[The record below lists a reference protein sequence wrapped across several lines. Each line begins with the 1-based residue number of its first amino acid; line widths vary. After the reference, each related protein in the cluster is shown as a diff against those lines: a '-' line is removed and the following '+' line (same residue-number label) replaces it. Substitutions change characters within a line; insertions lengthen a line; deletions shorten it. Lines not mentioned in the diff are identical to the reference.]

1 MSYTEG
7 KHFLQKKRE
16 REHGRSAYDGEYK
29 NEVFSH
35 LGSRREIESKKTSS
49 PKSLF
54 LNTKENSNSETILK
68 TQTANYPPSPVSADH
83 YMSRREKI
91 RFVILRSIGNFLVLF
106 SLYGVGATFGPA
118 LAYEIKYQIIKM
130 RDIKYTVEVRPSPSS
145 VETTAPGFGE
155 ALIGAKQ
162 QVLVPPDTQF
172 SIVIPKIGA
181 TSKVYPNVDPTNE
194 EEFLPLLQ
202 TGVAHAKGTVFPG
215 FEGNTYIFAHSTD
228 NFWNVGRYNAVFYL
242 LKELQ
247 KGDEVV
253 IFFEGRRYNY
263 VVDRTEIKDAED
275 VELLV
280 NSQRTGVQQLILQTC
295 WPPGTTWK
303 RLFVIATPQRR

>member
-1 MSYTEG
+1 MSYTHG
-7 KHFLQKKRE
+7 KDFLQKTRKRE
-16 REHGRSAYDGEYK
+16 NSRSGYNDEYK
-29 NEVFSH
+29 S
-35 LGSRREIESKKTSS
+35 EIFYPLKGQKASS
-49 PKSLF
+49 PKSVF
-54 LNTKENSNSETILK
+54 SIKTEDNSISEIVLK
-68 TQTANYPPSPVSADH
+68 NETVNHSHSSTSTDH
-83 YMSRREKI
+83 YMSKREKI

-106 SLYGVGATFGPA
+106 SLYGVGATFGPV
-118 LAYEIKYQIIKM
+118 LVYEVKYQIIKM
-130 RDIKYTVEVRPSPSS
+130 RDIKYTVEVNTSS
-145 VETTAPGFGE
+145 AVQTTAPGFGE

-162 QVLVPPDTQF
+162 QILVPPDTQF

-194 EEFLPLLQ
+194 NEFLPLLQ

-247 KGDEVV
+247 KGDEIV

-263 VVDRTEIKDAED
+263 VVDRIEIKDAED

-280 NSQRTGVQQLILQTC
+280 NSQRTGIQQLILQTC

>member
-1 MSYTEG
+1 MSYTHG
-7 KHFLQKKRE
+7 KYLLQKTRNRE
-16 REHGRSAYDGEYK
+16 KVRSAYNNEYTS
-29 NEVFSH
+29 EVFSH
-35 LGSRREIESKKTSS
+35 SEVESQKTSCLRS
-49 PKSLF
+49 IFPE
-54 LNTKENSNSETILK
+54 ENSNSELILK
-68 TQTANYPPSPVSADH
+68 TQAVNYSHSLSSIDH

-118 LAYEIKYQIIKM
+118 LVYEVKYQIIKM
-130 RDIKYTVEVRPSPSS
+130 RDIKYTVEVNTSS
-145 VETTAPGFGE
+145 AVQRTSPGFGE

-247 KGDEVV
+247 KGDEIV

-263 VVDRTEIKDAED
+263 VVDRIEIKDAED

-280 NSQRTGVQQLILQTC
+280 NSQRTDIQQLILQTC
-295 WPPGTTWK
+295 WPPGTSWK

>member
-1 MSYTEG
+1 MSYTHG
-7 KHFLQKKRE
+7 KYLLQKTRNRE
-16 REHGRSAYDGEYK
+16 KVRSAYNNEYTS
-29 NEVFSH
+29 EVFSH
-35 LGSRREIESKKTSS
+35 SEVESQKTS
-49 PKSLF
+49 F
-54 LNTKENSNSETILK
+54 LRSIFPEENSNSELILK
-68 TQTANYPPSPVSADH
+68 TQAVNYSHSLSSIDY

-118 LAYEIKYQIIKM
+118 LVYEVKYQIIKM
-130 RDIKYTVEVRPSPSS
+130 RDIKYTVEVNTSS
-145 VETTAPGFGE
+145 AVQRTSPGFGE

-247 KGDEVV
+247 KGDEIV

-263 VVDRTEIKDAED
+263 VVDRIEIKDAED

-280 NSQRTGVQQLILQTC
+280 NSQRTDIQQLILQTC
-295 WPPGTTWK
+295 WPPGTSWK

>member
-1 MSYTEG
+1 MSYTHG
-7 KHFLQKKRE
+7 KDFLQKTRKRE
-16 REHGRSAYDGEYK
+16 NSRSAYNDEYK
-29 NEVFSH
+29 
-35 LGSRREIESKKTSS
+35 GESFYPLKVQKTSS
-49 PKSLF
+49 PKSIF
-54 LNTKENSNSETILK
+54 SSKTENNSISELVLK
-68 TQTANYPPSPVSADH
+68 NATVNHSSSSAATDH

-106 SLYGVGATFGPA
+106 SLYGVGATFGPV
-118 LAYEIKYQIIKM
+118 LVYEVKYQIIKM
-130 RDIKYTVEVRPSPSS
+130 RDIKYTVEVNTSS
-145 VETTAPGFGE
+145 AVQTTAPGFGE

-162 QVLVPPDTQF
+162 QILVPPDTQF

-194 EEFLPLLQ
+194 KEFLPLLQ

-247 KGDEVV
+247 KGDEVI

-263 VVDRTEIKDAED
+263 VVDHIEIKDADD
-275 VELLV
+275 VDLLV
-280 NSQRTGVQQLILQTC
+280 NSQHTGVQKLILQTC

>member
-1 MSYTEG
+1 MSYTHG
-7 KHFLQKKRE
+7 KDFLQKARE
-16 REHGRSAYDGEYK
+16 REHGRSAYKNSEYK
-29 NEVFSH
+29 SEVFSYFEDQQSSSH
-35 LGSRREIESKKTSS
+35 QSNFSHTKGS
-49 PKSLF
+49 
-54 LNTKENSNSETILK
+54 SNSKLISK
-68 TQTANYPPSPVSADH
+68 TQVVNHSHSLVFADH

-106 SLYGVGATFGPA
+106 SLYGVVATFGPA
-118 LAYEIKYQIIKM
+118 LIYELKYQIIRM
-130 RDIKYTVEVRPSPSS
+130 RDIQYTVEVKTSP
-145 VETTAPGFGE
+145 TTVQTTSPGFGA

-247 KGDEVV
+247 KGDEII

-263 VVDRTEIKDAED
+263 VVDRIEIKDAED

-280 NSQRTGVQQLILQTC
+280 NSQRTRVQQLILQTC

-303 RLFVIATPQRR
+303 RLFVIATPQGR

>member
-1 MSYTEG
+1 MSYVHGKDFLKKTTERD
-7 KHFLQKKRE
+7 HR
-16 REHGRSAYDGEYK
+16 RSVEKIVYK
-29 NEVFSH
+29 SEVFSH
-35 LGSRREIESKKTSS
+35 SEVESQQTSS
-49 PKSLF
+49 PRSIS
-54 LNTKENSNSETILK
+54 TEENSNSELILK
-68 TQTANYPPSPVSADH
+68 TQAVNDSHAPASTDH

-118 LAYEIKYQIIKM
+118 LVYEVKYQIIKM
-130 RDIKYTVEVRPSPSS
+130 RDIKYTVEVNTSS
-145 VETTAPGFGE
+145 AVQTTSPGFGE

-162 QVLVPPDTQF
+162 QILVPPDTQF

-247 KGDEVV
+247 KGDEIV

-263 VVDRTEIKDAED
+263 VVDRIEIKDAED

-280 NSQRTGVQQLILQTC
+280 NSQRTGIQQLILQTC